1 MKETAKDQKLKLSTK
16 LGFGVGDI
24 YGGGAMLLI
33 GIYYLHYLTD
43 VMLISPA
50 LAGVAFFISK
60 AWDAV
65 SDPMMG
71 YISDRTRT
79 RFGRRRPYFLAGIVL
94 IFISFFLMWYPVDF
108 DLEMH
113 RFIYILIA
121 YIFFSTVITM
131 VMIPYNALAAEL
143 TLDYNERTS
152 LTTYRMIFS
161 GVSSLICAVVPFEIV
176 NMFPEDHRSGYIVM
190 AVAFGLFFAI
200 PFIATFLT
208 TREREEFQKEPVPFN
223 FRRSYIE
230 PFKTPTFLNVLLM
243 YLFSFVA
250 IDAVMSIVI
259 YFMKYYMNRLRETD
273 YVLGTILVLQ
283 VLVLPIY
290 SWASKKTSKKTSFI
304 ISALIWMV
312 VMGFSYFI
320 TPEMPKEAIYV
331 FGGLV
336 GLGTGGIVIMIYSIF
351 ADVPDVDE
359 LYTGERREGIFSG
372 LLMFARKLSAA
383 VAIFLIAQIIHW
395 AGYLKPVE
403 EIIEGKKVLVEQAQT
418 PEFIMVLKLIFALI
432 PVLFLALSAYNAFRY
447 KLTPSLH
454 ARIKEHLNRRR
465 EEAEMTPDMIDKEN
479 ELKNLLGRS

>member
-24 YGGGAMLLI
+24 YGGGAMLII

-50 LAGVAFFISK
+50 LAGVAFFVSK
-60 AWDAV
+60 IWDAV
-65 SDPMMG
+65 TDPMMG

-79 RFGRRRPYFLAGIVL
+79 RFGRRRPYFLFGIVL

-108 DLEMH
+108 DLEKH

-152 LTTYRMIFS
+152 LTTYRIIFS
-161 GVSSLICAVVPFEIV
+161 GISSLICAVLPFEIV
-176 NMFPEDHRSGYIVM
+176 KFFPDNERSGYIVM

-208 TREREEFQKEPVPFN
+208 TREREEFQKEPTPFN
-223 FRRSYIE
+223 FRRSYVE
-230 PFKTPTFLNVLLM
+230 PFFAPTFLNVLLM

-259 YFMKYYMNRLRETD
+259 YFMKYYMMRLGETD

-283 VLVLPIY
+283 VLVIPIY
-290 SWASKKTSKKTSFI
+290 SWVSKKTSKKTSFI
-304 ISALIWMV
+304 ISALIWLV

-320 TPEMPKEAIYV
+320 TPELPKEAIYV

-351 ADVPDVDE
+351 TDVPDVDE
-359 LYTGERREGIFSG
+359 LYTGERREGIYSG
-372 LLMFARKLSAA
+372 LFMFARKMSSA
-383 VAIFLIAQIIHW
+383 VGIFLISQIIDRT
-395 AGYLKPVE
+395 GYIKPVE
-403 EIIEGKKVLVEQAQT
+403 GIVDGKEVLIEQAQT

-454 ARIKEHLNRRR
+454 ARIKEHLNKRR
-465 EEAEMTPDMIDKEN
+465 EGDEMSGEMQEEEL
-479 ELKNLLGRS
+479 ELKRLLERR

>member
-1 MKETAKDQKLKLSTK
+1 MKETANDQKLKLKTK
-16 LGFGVGDI
+16 LGFGAGDI
-24 YGGGAMLLI
+24 YGGGAMLI
-33 GIYYLHYLTD
+33 VGIYYLHYLTD

-50 LAGVAFFISK
+50 LAGVAFFVSK

-79 RFGRRRPYFLAGIVL
+79 KYGRRRPYFLAGIVL

-131 VMIPYNALAAEL
+131 VMIPYNALVPEL

-152 LTTYRMIFS
+152 LTMYRIIFS

-176 NMFPEDHRSGYIVM
+176 NHFPDVRTGHVVM

-208 TREREEFQKEPVPFN
+208 TKEREEFQKEPVPFN
-223 FRRSYIE
+223 FKRSYVE
-230 PFKTPTFLNVLLM
+230 PFRTPTFVNVLLM

-250 IDAVMSIVI
+250 IDVVMSIVI
-259 YFMKYYMNRLRETD
+259 YFMKYYMKRLGETD
-273 YVLGTILVLQ
+273 YVLGAILILQILVI
-283 VLVLPIY
+283 PIY
-290 SWASKKTSKKTSFI
+290 YVVSKKTSKKTSFI

-312 VMGFSYFI
+312 VMGLSYFI
-320 TPEMPKEAIYV
+320 TPEVPKEAIYI

-372 LLMFARKLSAA
+372 LLMFARKLSSA

-395 AGYLKPVE
+395 AGYIKPVE
-403 EIIEGKKVLVEQAQT
+403 EVVDGKKILVEQAQT
-418 PEFIMVLKLIFALI
+418 PEFIMVLKLVFALI

-465 EEAEMTPDMIDKEN
+465 EETKMTADMIDTEN
-479 ELKNLLGRS
+479 ELKKLLGRS